1 LNRIGTALRD
11 LEKLREEATEVG
23 RRKIRR
29 LFLEDNLGS
38 ENRQQLEEIEVRQL
52 WELQFWS
59 GGDFEE
65 RQKNEKERR
74 TRWF

>member
-1 LNRIGTALRD
+1 MAAGIDGICLMRRRTLNRIGTALRD

-38 ENRQQLEEIEVRQL
+38 ENR
-52 WELQFWS
+52 
-59 GGDFEE
+59 
-65 RQKNEKERR
+65 
-74 TRWF
+74 